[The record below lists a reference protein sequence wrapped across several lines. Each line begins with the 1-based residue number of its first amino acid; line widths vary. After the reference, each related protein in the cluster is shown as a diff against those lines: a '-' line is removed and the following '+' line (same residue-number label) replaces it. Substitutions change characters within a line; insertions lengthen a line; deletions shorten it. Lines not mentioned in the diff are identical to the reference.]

1 MGHGGYTLE
10 LSLKDSVSAG
20 LKDMGRALS
29 NVRELVGSLRADVSA
44 LNKES
49 GQAVSGLDLGK
60 LAEGAA
66 DQLEGL
72 SKGALQ
78 ELDAAFRDSGK
89 TMADYYA
96 ERRRQA
102 GETADMER
110 ENASEQAERMAQEL
124 EAFVAHGQNWA
135 EAQQAQADREV
146 SIKAEQAE
154 REKAIDAQRLEGAL
168 SLAGG
173 MADAMKQVYESGLA
187 QSKGVYQL
195 YQALAIAEATIS
207 TYKAAQAAY
216 AQGMEWGGPVVGAI
230 MAATAVAAGMARVAA
245 IKSTPL
251 KGFAFGGLIGG
262 QDKGERAD
270 NVLIRAT
277 PGEYMLDRPTVRHYG
292 VSALEALRRRSVPRE
307 LLEPFASPRLPASGG
322 KRTAYALGG
331 EIGNGSLTEGGKAS
345 GNEGLTVINV
355 MDFQREF
362 DRALAS
368 TRGRRV
374 LINILGE
381 EGIAS

>member
-89 TMADYYA
+89 TMAGYYA

-110 ENASEQAERMAQEL
+110 ENASEQAERMAQELEARKDAYQAEL

-207 TYKAAQAAY
+207 TYKAAQARTRRAWSGAARWW
-216 AQGMEWGGPVVGAI
+216 AQSWP
-230 MAATAVAAGMARVAA
+230 
-245 IKSTPL
+245 P
-251 KGFAFGGLIGG
+251 
-262 QDKGERAD
+262 
-270 NVLIRAT
+270 
-277 PGEYMLDRPTVRHYG
+277 PP
-292 VSALEALRRRSVPRE
+292 
-307 LLEPFASPRLPASGG
+307 SPRAWPVLPPS
-322 KRTAYALGG
+322 
-331 EIGNGSLTEGGKAS
+331 
-345 GNEGLTVINV
+345 
-355 MDFQREF
+355 
-362 DRALAS
+362 RA
-368 TRGRRV
+368 RR
-374 LINILGE
+374 
-381 EGIAS
+381 

>member
-66 DQLEGL
+66 DHLEGL

-110 ENASEQAERMAQEL
+110 ENALEQAERMAQELEARKDAYQAEL

-173 MADAMKQVYESGLA
+173 RHEAGLRVRPCPEQGRVPAVSGTGHRRGHHQHLQGRSGRVRA
-187 QSKGVYQL
+187 GHGV
-195 YQALAIAEATIS
+195 
-207 TYKAAQAAY
+207 
-216 AQGMEWGGPVVGAI
+216 GRPGGGRNH
-230 MAATAVAAGMARVAA
+230 G
-245 IKSTPL
+245 
-251 KGFAFGGLIGG
+251 
-262 QDKGERAD
+262 
-270 NVLIRAT
+270 
-277 PGEYMLDRPTVRHYG
+277 RH
-292 VSALEALRRRSVPRE
+292 RRRRGHGPCCRHQEHAAERVRV
-307 LLEPFASPRLPASGG
+307 R
-322 KRTAYALGG
+322 
-331 EIGNGSLTEGGKAS
+331 
-345 GNEGLTVINV
+345 
-355 MDFQREF
+355 
-362 DRALAS
+362 RAH
-368 TRGRRV
+368 RRA
-374 LINILGE
+374 G
-381 EGIAS
+381 

>member
-66 DQLEGL
+66 DHLEGL

>member
-110 ENASEQAERMAQEL
+110 ENALEQAERMAQELEARKDAYQAEL

-207 TYKAAQAAY
+207 TYKAASTCHIRWVDCNYIENAFSK
-216 AQGMEWGGPVVGAI
+216 
-230 MAATAVAAGMARVAA
+230 
-245 IKSTPL
+245 KSL
-251 KGFAFGGLIGG
+251 CI
-262 QDKGERAD
+262 
-270 NVLIRAT
+270 
-277 PGEYMLDRPTVRHYG
+277 
-292 VSALEALRRRSVPRE
+292 
-307 LLEPFASPRLPASGG
+307 
-322 KRTAYALGG
+322 
-331 EIGNGSLTEGGKAS
+331 
-345 GNEGLTVINV
+345 
-355 MDFQREF
+355 FQITT
-362 DRALAS
+362 DD
-368 TRGRRV
+368 
-374 LINILGE
+374 
-381 EGIAS
+381 